1 MRLLSMTVPEII
13 EYTDKLENQAKALIK
28 EAFRVSWHMRGAI
41 NMDQTYNLSSEQID
55 VLQDIIK
62 ENFEFTKET
71 RIPFI

>member
-1 MRLLSMTVPEII
+1 MTVPEII
-13 EYTDKLENQAKALIK
+13 EYTDKLELQAKALIK

-41 NMDQTYNLSSEQID
+41 DMDQTYSLSSEQMD

>member
-1 MRLLSMTVPEII
+1 MTVPEII
-13 EYTDKLENQAKALIK
+13 EYTDKLEMQAKALLK

-41 NMDQTYNLSSEQID
+41 DMDQTYNLSNEQMD
-55 VLQDIIK
+55 VLQEIIK